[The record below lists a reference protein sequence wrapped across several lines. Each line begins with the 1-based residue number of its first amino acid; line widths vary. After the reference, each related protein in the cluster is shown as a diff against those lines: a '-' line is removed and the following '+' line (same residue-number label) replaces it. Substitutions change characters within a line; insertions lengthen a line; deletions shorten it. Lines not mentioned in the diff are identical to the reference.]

1 MIQATDHAGLKITY
15 PPHTNLATDAP
26 SRRGI
31 NLTYSALRSVF
42 EVSWCLVRV
51 VPILN
56 GVVLSVIF
64 TVWGLGY

>member
-42 EVSWCLVRV
+42 EVS
-51 VPILN
+51 
-56 GVVLSVIF
+56 
-64 TVWGLGY
+64 